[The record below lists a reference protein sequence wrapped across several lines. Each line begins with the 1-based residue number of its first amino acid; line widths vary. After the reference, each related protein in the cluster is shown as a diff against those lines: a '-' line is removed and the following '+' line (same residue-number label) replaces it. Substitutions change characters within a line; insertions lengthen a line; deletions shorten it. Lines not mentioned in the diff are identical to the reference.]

1 MRPRGDDAMASSTRR
16 KEATV
21 DHPANLLPPGLART
35 RTVLARL
42 VVIAL
47 RCWTAAVRGAAA
59 AARSLW
65 TDVLP
70 WLFPLLARQVARA
83 RRHRAATALLRLA
96 VAVAWRLA
104 VVVVL
109 AVAILLVTAAP
120 AYAAQLAEADLW
132 TLAGH
137 IGGRAGEAPS
147 GTVALVVASIVVLA
161 SVSSH
166 SGHHHHHDDW

>member
-1 MRPRGDDAMASSTRR
+1 
-16 KEATV
+16 V
-21 DHPANLLPPGLART
+21 DHPANLLPPGLARA

-47 RCWTAAVRGAAA
+47 RCWTAAVSGAAA
-59 AARSLW
+59 ARWVW

-83 RRHRAATALLRLA
+83 RRHRAAAALLRLA
-96 VAVAWRLA
+96 VAIAWRLA

-137 IGGRAGEAPS
+137 VGGRAGEAPS

-161 SVSSH
+161 VVSSH
-166 SGHHHHHDDW
+166 SGHHHHHHDDW